1 MRQLQNRN
9 SKILHRPLRAT
20 NAILHCTYKLKKY
33 YRVVIVYELLQDK
46 LFQYL
51 KRVRFNLLENRQGKF
66 LSCVHQ
72 IVVKP
77 MT

>member
-1 MRQLQNRN
+1 MRQLKNRN
-9 SKILHRPLRAT
+9 SKILYRPLRAT
-20 NAILHCTYKLKKY
+20 NAILHCTCKLKNM
-33 YRVVIVYELLQDK
+33 IELLSLYELLQDK
-46 LFQYL
+46 LFQYS